1 MTAMECKT
9 PIESSA
15 MWKPAAPIVVAG
27 YTLSPAEAWLR
38 GFTQEYSSLSN
49 RAVPLEQ
56 LADLGIQ
63 LYSSKADRDPTEVA
77 HEEFENP
84 ARRFG
89 DSRAS
94 ARP

>member
-1 MTAMECKT
+1 VEASE
-9 PIESSA
+9 
-15 MWKPAAPIVVAG
+15 PIVIAG

-38 GFTQEYSSLSN
+38 SFTQEYSRLSN

-56 LADLGIQ
+56 LADWGIG
-63 LYSSKADRDPTEVA
+63 LYASKADRDPTEVA

-84 ARRFG
+84 AARFG